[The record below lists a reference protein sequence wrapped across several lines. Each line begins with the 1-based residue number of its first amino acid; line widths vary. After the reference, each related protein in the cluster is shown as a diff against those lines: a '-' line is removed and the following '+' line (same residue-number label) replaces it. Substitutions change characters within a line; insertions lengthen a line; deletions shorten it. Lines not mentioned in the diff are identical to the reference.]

1 MRFDMYNATN
11 DFVLNIWNKINAF
24 NTYIDLFE
32 INTDYLQTVIG
43 FVFL

>member
-1 MRFDMYNATN
+1 MRFDMYNRKN
-11 DFVLNIWNKINAF
+11 DFVLNISNKINAF

-32 INTDYLQTVIG
+32 INTDYLQTMIG